1 MNKTTKQN
9 RFKSWP
15 MWLGIFGALWTL
27 AAATGLTVEIGIT
40 NDTYNT
46 IIGAVGT
53 KLTLLGIVNN
63 PTDPKIL

>member
-1 MNKTTKQN
+1 MNTTTKQN
-9 RFKSWP
+9 RFRSWP

-27 AAATGLTVEIGIT
+27 AAATGLTANIGIT

-53 KLTLLGIVNN
+53 ILTLLGIVNN
-63 PTDPKIL
+63 PTNSSGI